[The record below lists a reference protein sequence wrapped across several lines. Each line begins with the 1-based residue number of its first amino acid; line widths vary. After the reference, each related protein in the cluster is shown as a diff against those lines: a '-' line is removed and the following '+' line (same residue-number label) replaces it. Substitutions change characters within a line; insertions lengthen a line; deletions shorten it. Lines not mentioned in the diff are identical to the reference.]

1 MWIKIKTKE
10 GDTLDKIASQ
20 YKAKFPEAIW
30 KYAGN
35 KKIAQALKK
44 GEALPKGTEV
54 WVLDP
59 KGKVYILETPKGKK
73 YLDEKQYQDHLKKVH
88 KAMDDLRRR
97 QFHMLDLAK
106 MRHDAQNK
114 INSDQWFVSSICSA
128 FNKHDEPKAGRK
140 KAESAFKKLDGIVK
154 GRKYKQFEDAAVAS
168 EVAILNYK
176 HGVIA
181 WIDGLIGTAESAVGG
196 LEVVRDVGAFCGTV
210 AVVTIT
216 APASIPAAMAVG
228 AASSAGVG
236 LTYDVASNASLSANG
251 MKTMSA
257 GEIGKR
263 MLSNGIAGAAGAA
276 IAGNLIKLIKGPVLK
291 IITSNAFVKNQAIRL
306 AKGVLPTKV
315 FEREFANVMK
325 ALAKEG
331 TVGIEAAM
339 KRLNPERIMIEALT
353 KFFVRVGTGGF
364 SKEFGASKLV
374 HDWLLSWVKTGP
386 SALQSK
392 DGKSAA
398 QSAANELTKSGAIND
413 FFEEFVKVNMTE
425 FKKDLNAVINSHAQK
440 VAKQA
445 A

>member
-1 MWIKIKTKE
+1 MWIKIKTKD
-10 GDTLDKIASQ
+10 GDTLQKIASQ
-20 YKAKFPEAIW
+20 YKTKFPDAIL

-54 WVLDP
+54 WVPDP
-59 KGKVYILETPKGKK
+59 KGKIYILDTAKGKV

-97 QFHMLDLAK
+97 QYHTLDLAK
-106 MRHDAQNK
+106 MRHDAQAK

-128 FNKHDEPKAGRK
+128 FNKYDEPKAARK

-176 HGVIA
+176 DGVIA
-181 WIDGLIGTAESAVGG
+181 WVDGLIGTAQSAVGK

-216 APASIPAAMAVG
+216 APASVTAAVIVG
-228 AASSAGVG
+228 ASSSAGVG
-236 LTYDVASNASLSANG
+236 LTYDLASNASLAAND

-276 IAGNLIKLIKGPVLK
+276 IAGNLIKLVKGPIFK
-291 IITSNAFVKNQAIRL
+291 IISSNAFVKNQAIRL
-306 AKGVLPTKV
+306 AKGVLPDKV
-315 FEREFANVMK
+315 FAREFDNVMK

-331 TVGIEAAM
+331 TVCMEGAM

-364 SKEFGASKLV
+364 SKHFGASKLI
-374 HDWLLSWVKTGP
+374 HDWLLGWIKTGP
-386 SALQSK
+386 SELQSK
-392 DGKSAA
+392 DGKAAA
-398 QSAANELTKSGAIND
+398 QAAANALAKSGAIND
-413 FFEEFVKVNMTE
+413 FFEEFVKINMTE
-425 FKKDLNAVINSHAQK
+425 FKKDLNAVIQVHAQK
-440 VAKQA
+440 AMKKA